1 MGMCH
6 EQPSSGWK
14 EGWMLLLGHP
24 LVKWH
29 FIKKSHYWEL
39 EIVPARPVQ
48 ITAQVL
54 AVAVWM
60 SVHLLLCCVAPST
73 WCTAWDLYH
82 GWVRRRRNCFRSMGT
97 CCQAGV
103 LTRHW
108 GWIKKSDFNSW
119 ISSCGLSYQQSL
131 ETNCSTDCIQAILL
145 KKVSPCVCIIARQ
158 SVYPAWCTA
167 EGLWYW
173 GCCCQP
179 SQSWESLG
187 SLGLQPWVT
196 AQHGE
201 NREAWKSL

>member
-1 MGMCH
+1 MGQTPSLSGNLQDMGMCH
-6 EQPSSGWK
+6 EQPSSGWE

-60 SVHLLLCCVAPST
+60 SVRLLLCCVAPST

-108 GWIKKSDFNSW
+108 GRIKKKTKLTLIAELAHVAW
-119 ISSCGLSYQQSL
+119 VISRALRQIVVL
-131 ETNCSTDCIQAILL
+131 I
-145 KKVSPCVCIIARQ
+145 VSK
-158 SVYPAWCTA
+158 
-167 EGLWYW
+167 
-173 GCCCQP
+173 P
-179 SQSWESLG
+179 SF
-187 SLGLQPWVT
+187 
-196 AQHGE
+196 
-201 NREAWKSL
+201 